1 MTLAVKNPPAS
12 AGDVR
17 DTSSIPGSGRFPW
30 RRARPP
36 TPVFLPGESPGQRSL
51 EGYSPR
57 SPKESDTAEVT
68 WHTQKARSSGRML
81 AREEK
86 RPCGTTGSLSGA
98 RPSWGQPPP
107 TGLEGHISSLLRTW
121 RKRPDAQKHKACLL
135 EIYGLEAT
143 LRSGE
148 SESAQVARTEGL
160 ML

>member
-30 RRARPP
+30 RRAWQP
-36 TPVFLPGESPGQRSL
+36 TPVFLPGESHGQRSL
-51 EGYSPR
+51 VGCSPWG
-57 SPKESDTAEVT
+57 PKESDTTEVT
-68 WHTQKARSSGRML
+68 WHTQKARSSGRMP

-86 RPCGTTGSLSGA
+86 RPFGTMGSLSGA
-98 RPSWGQPPP
+98 RPSWWQPPP
-107 TGLEGHISSLLRTW
+107 TSLEGHISSLLRTW

-135 EIYGLEAT
+135 EIYRLEAT

-148 SESAQVARTEGL
+148 SEVSTGH
-160 ML
+160 